1 MFDWWRPI
9 IGTLEIRGSPS
20 LSMSLCC
27 HHQETL
33 SLWRMTVAKLFSS
46 KIVCDWSFKL
56 HNGYQHRNINAKV
69 CSVFHVQCLPLKHWE
84 SENPIHLVLHTYP
97 RRQLGLASDP
107 FFLESTWDVLYEGD
121 GISDMPT
128 KGDPS
133 NQSCWAL
140 TNLYKA
146 SAPTS
151 LWRSNGNPVPN
162 DLPQLP

>member
-1 MFDWWRPI
+1 MWLVKTYHRHSGNTCF
-9 IGTLEIRGSPS
+9 S
-20 LSMSLCC
+20 LSLYESFL
-27 HHQETL
+27 L
-33 SLWRMTVAKLFSS
+33 SS
-46 KIVCDWSFKL
+46 
-56 HNGYQHRNINAKV
+56 RNIVLMTYDCCRTVFFQNCLRLELQTAPMGISTGTSTEKCV
-69 CSVFHVQCLPLKHWE
+69 QCFMFSVFLWNI
-84 SENPIHLVLHTYP
+84 ENPIHLVLHTYP
-97 RRQLGLASDP
+97 RRQLGLAWDP